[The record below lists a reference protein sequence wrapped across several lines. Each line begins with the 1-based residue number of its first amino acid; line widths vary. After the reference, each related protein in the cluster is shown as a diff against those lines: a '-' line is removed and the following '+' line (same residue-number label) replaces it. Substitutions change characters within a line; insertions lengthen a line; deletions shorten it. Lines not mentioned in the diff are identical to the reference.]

1 MQIQKLY
8 QLMKNYELL
17 KGKKIAVIFIKKSIY
32 FFIFFSKINEAGL
45 SNINLQLQIKN
56 LKE

>member
-1 MQIQKLY
+1 MQIQNLY

-17 KGKKIAVIFIKKSIY
+17 KGKKIAVIFIKKRIY